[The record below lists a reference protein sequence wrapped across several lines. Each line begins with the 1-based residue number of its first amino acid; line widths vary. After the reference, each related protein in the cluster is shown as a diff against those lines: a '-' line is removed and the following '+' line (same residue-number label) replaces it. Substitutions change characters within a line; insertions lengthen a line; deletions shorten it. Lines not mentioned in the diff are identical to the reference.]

1 MFPAVAHVAARTV
14 IGDYI
19 RALLQKLCGPSHD
32 LQQGLAQ
39 TQRGPIFDEVTGV
52 HNQRHLVA
60 LLEQEKSRS
69 DAGQAVF
76 CVGIVHIDPLGLVD
90 DFHGRATRDNVLRH
104 VAAAIAVELRGV
116 DVVGRY
122 GDEKF
127 VFVLL
132 QTRLDRASI
141 PAQRVRRRI
150 ASLEIGGLS
159 QPCKVTASIGL
170 AEFRRGEDIGA
181 LTQRAESALSYAEAS
196 ASNCIDAG

>member
-1 MFPAVAHVAARTV
+1 MFSAIAHAAARTV
-14 IGDYI
+14 VGDYI
-19 RALLQKLCGPSHD
+19 RALLQKLCGPNHD
-32 LQQGLAQ
+32 PQQNLAQ
-39 TQRGPIFDEVTGV
+39 TRRGPIFDEVTGV
-52 HNQRHLVA
+52 HDQRHLVA
-60 LLEQEKSRS
+60 LLEQEKARS
-69 DAGQAVF
+69 DAGQGVF
-76 CVGIVHIDPLGLVD
+76 CVGIVDVDSLGMVD

-116 DVVGRY
+116 DAVGRY

-141 PAQRVRRRI
+141 PAKRVRRRI

-159 QPCKVTASIGL
+159 RPCKVTASIGL

-181 LTQRAESALSYAEAS
+181 LMQRAESALSHAEAS